1 MSSRV
6 LTLVTNWFNWFIH
19 SYSKMVI
26 HFRWLRNPVGNY
38 WGSFFHH
45 IHHLPTGNPVGHD
58 VPSHS
63 FRYHHFPWCLD
74 WDSHGDHPPTAK
86 WPPRGVDPYG
96 ARGTFRPVDV
106 SHWGGEAIRI
116 IPRRKWSFRAAE
128 TIAQWR
134 FLLGNSSR
142 NEIYS
147 WENDLQMEV
156 FDAGTIISVYG

>member
-1 MSSRV
+1 MGTIHQRPSGHPGGSIRTGQEELFV
-6 LTLVTNWFNWFIH
+6 LSMCH
-19 SYSKMVI
+19 
-26 HFRWLRNPVGNY
+26 
-38 WGSFFHH
+38 
-45 IHHLPTGNPVGHD
+45 TG
-58 VPSHS
+58 
-63 FRYHHFPWCLD
+63 
-74 WDSHGDHPPTAK
+74 
-86 WPPRGVDPYG
+86 
-96 ARGTFRPVDV
+96 
-106 SHWGGEAIRI
+106 GGKAIRI